1 MWSSSTSTCASFYR
15 VNLSRRTSRVGR
27 RGEMTAKEAPGPR
40 TEGTLHLGRPPQ
52 GPTRLAVRSCMSEA
66 RCAKGPSTERRRV
79 APGPL
84 LVGVARNTVK
94 TQVAKG
100 PPTACRRVAPGLLLV
115 GVARKHVKI
124 RGCWAA
130 ENLLFAPNRMQI
142 GADLRHRVF
151 EGVAKM
157 RRRGL

>member
-1 MWSSSTSTCASFYR
+1 MIAAVGCGPRAPGFRLASMTPSISLWVDFFF
-15 VNLSRRTSRVGR
+15 VGR
-27 RGEMTAKEAPGPR
+27 MTVAVVTR
-40 TEGTLHLGRPPQ
+40 RLGGCQ
-52 GPTRLAVRSCMSEA
+52 
-66 RCAKGPSTERRRV
+66 CAKGPPTERRRV

-94 TQVAKG
+94 IQVAKG
-100 PPTACRRVAPGLLLV
+100 PHTECRRVAPGPLLV

-124 RGCWAA
+124 SGFWAA
-130 ENLLFAPNRMQI
+130 EHFLFAPNRMQI